1 MTSSLENKVS
11 RLRKIKEMLSEL
23 DDMIKPLKEEAQK
36 LEDEV
41 MAEFSAKPSLYN
53 VCKKKTVAMGFVG
66 KELVRVDFGKQLE
79 RVDGGRRDD
88 QEWLRKIEES
98 LPGCGYVKTKYE
110 LNAQKIHGDLKADV
124 LTDDGL
130 RKSFGLKLGASYKV
144 KIYRTPDDAVVKA
157 MKEEAEKMAD
167 QIESASHNLA

>member
-88 QEWLRKIEES
+88 QEWLKNIEVS

-130 RKSFGLKLGASYKV
+130 RKSFGLKLGSTYKV
-144 KIYRTPDDAVVKA
+144 KIYRSPKMRRSTP
-157 MKEEAEKMAD
+157 
-167 QIESASHNLA
+167 

>member
-88 QEWLRKIEES
+88 QAWLKKIEDS
-98 LPGCGYVKTKYE
+98 LPGCGYVKTKFE
-110 LNAQKIHGDLKADV
+110 LNSQKILGDMKAGI
-124 LTDDGL
+124 LTDDGIL
-130 RKSFGLKLGASYKV
+130 KSFGLTMGSTYKV
-144 KIYRTPDDAVVKA
+144 KIYRIPKDAEVNTL
-157 MKEEAEKMAD
+157 KEEALELAD
-167 QIESASHNLA
+167 MVEE

>member
-41 MAEFSAKPSLYN
+41 MAAFSAKPSLYN

-88 QEWLRKIEES
+88 QEWLKKIEDS

-144 KIYRTPDDAVVKA
+144 KIYRIPKDAEVNA
-157 MKEEAEKMAD
+157 LKEEALELAD
-167 QIESASHNLA
+167 MVED